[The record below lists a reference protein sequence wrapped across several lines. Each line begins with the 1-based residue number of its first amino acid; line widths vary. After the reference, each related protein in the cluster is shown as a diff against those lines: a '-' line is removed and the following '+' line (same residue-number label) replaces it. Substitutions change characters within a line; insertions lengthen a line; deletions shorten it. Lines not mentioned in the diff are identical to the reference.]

1 MKEFCLVY
9 FISFLYPENTSI
21 YAYGLGPETSKV
33 QKIRSNKTRCLEK
46 INNKQIASD
55 QKCRSVQ
62 SASSP
67 SGPSVLSSHDV

>member
-33 QKIRSNKTRCLEK
+33 QKIRSNKTRCLENDAQ
-46 INNKQIASD
+46 INK
-55 QKCRSVQ
+55 
-62 SASSP
+62 
-67 SGPSVLSSHDV
+67 